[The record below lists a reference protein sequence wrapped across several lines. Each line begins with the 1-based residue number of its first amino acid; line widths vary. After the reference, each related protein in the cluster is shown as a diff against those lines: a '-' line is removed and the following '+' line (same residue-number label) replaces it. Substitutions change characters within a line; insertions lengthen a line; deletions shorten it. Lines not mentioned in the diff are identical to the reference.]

1 MRHNYTRQRQG
12 RDFPG
17 LDSIITANKAEERKK
32 SLLNELA
39 QSIAEAERAKTNV
52 DGLEPEGISPER
64 SR

>member
-12 RDFPG
+12 RDFPDP
-17 LDSIITANKAEERKK
+17 DSTINVNKTEERKK
-32 SLLNELA
+32 SLLNELT
-39 QSIAEAERAKTNV
+39 QSIAEAERAKTPV